1 MSAFWYLA
9 TPYSKYPSGIEAA
22 FRLAVEAR
30 GFLLKHGIP
39 TFSPIIHSHPVA
51 VQCDLDPL
59 DHTIWLPSEAP
70 IMMVA
75 CGLIMLMA
83 EGWRES
89 VGMKYEQD
97 DFTWRKLPIVFME
110 PFVMPRRPSGV
121 GAHSGGVAVIRIL
134 QGDCRA
140 VLATLPDASVH
151 CCVTSPP
158 YWDLRDYGTAQ
169 WDGGDAACDH
179 VAGNARNDVTT
190 ERLAERAAQYGTG
203 TGNGSKVTT
212 IQFRDICGKCGARR
226 IDAQIGLEKSPDA
239 YVAEMVAVFR
249 EVRRVLRDDGTLWLN
264 LGDGYNQLSGN
275 NGQAIHGRDNL
286 A

>member
-110 PFVMPRRPSGV
+110 PFVMP
-121 GAHSGGVAVIRIL
+121 ADLQAWARI
-134 QGDCRA
+134 QAG
-140 VLATLPDASVH
+140 
-151 CCVTSPP
+151 
-158 YWDLRDYGTAQ
+158 LR
-169 WDGGDAACDH
+169 
-179 VAGNARNDVTT
+179 
-190 ERLAERAAQYGTG
+190 
-203 TGNGSKVTT
+203 
-212 IQFRDICGKCGARR
+212 
-226 IDAQIGLEKSPDA
+226 
-239 YVAEMVAVFR
+239 
-249 EVRRVLRDDGTLWLN
+249 
-264 LGDGYNQLSGN
+264 
-275 NGQAIHGRDNL
+275 
-286 A
+286 